1 MMTTEGW
8 IDVMNMGIDSVPPV
22 NGVEQ
27 QPIEHRNE
35 FYLGYFILYMI
46 FGSQFILNLFV
57 GVIMD
62 NFNKIK
68 DKQEW
73 GNLFMTDDQKA
84 WIDAQR
90 LGLAKTLMKKIDPP
104 PGSRRFIFRLVNH
117 VYFEA
122 TIMFF
127 IVFNTVVMASRH
139 VDIAPQTLT
148 LFENLNY
155 MFAAIFN
162 IEMVLKLIGLGWQYF
177 YSGWNVFDC
186 IVVIGTD
193 AGIILNFTT
202 TGSSIST
209 ATTVVRAFR
218 IMRIVRLIRSQ
229 ENIKIILD
237 TLVNIIPSI
246 TNFITLM
253 FLMIFIYAA
262 LGINLFGLTRHKEYI
277 TDKNNF

>member
-1 MMTTEGW
+1 M
-8 IDVMNMGIDSVPPV
+8 
-22 NGVEQ
+22 
-27 QPIEHRNE
+27 
-35 FYLGYFILYMI
+35 
-46 FGSQFILNLFV
+46 
-57 GVIMD
+57 
-62 NFNKIK
+62 
-68 DKQEW
+68 
-73 GNLFMTDDQKA
+73 
-84 WIDAQR
+84 
-90 LGLAKTLMKKIDPP
+90 
-104 PGSRRFIFRLVNH
+104 NH

-139 VDIAPQTLT
+139 VDISPTTLDV
-148 LFENLNY
+148 FAKLNY
-155 MFAAIFN
+155 LFAAIFN
-162 IEMVLKLIGLGWQYF
+162 VEMVLKLIGLGWQYF

-193 AGIILNFTT
+193 GGIILNFTT
-202 TGSSIST
+202 SGSSIST

-262 LGINLFGLTRHKEYI
+262 LGINLFGLTRHKDYI
-277 TDKNNF
+277 TDKNNFENVGKSIIFLFRCATGEDWNKIMHEFRVTSESGECIDDQDYHVLTNN

>member
-1 MMTTEGW
+1 MTTEGW

-73 GNLFMTDDQKA
+73 GNLFMTEDQKA

-90 LGLAKTLMKKIDPP
+90 LGLAKTLTKKIDPP

-139 VDIAPQTLT
+139 VDIKP
-148 LFENLNY
+148 
-155 MFAAIFN
+155 
-162 IEMVLKLIGLGWQYF
+162 
-177 YSGWNVFDC
+177 
-186 IVVIGTD
+186 
-193 AGIILNFTT
+193 
-202 TGSSIST
+202 
-209 ATTVVRAFR
+209 
-218 IMRIVRLIRSQ
+218 
-229 ENIKIILD
+229 
-237 TLVNIIPSI
+237 
-246 TNFITLM
+246 
-253 FLMIFIYAA
+253 
-262 LGINLFGLTRHKEYI
+262 
-277 TDKNNF
+277 